1 MRRSG
6 SGFAMLMGLG
16 YGRRRRIGQMIGD
29 LRRLYSAA
37 LRAYRDRM
45 LHHAAMTM
53 IIKTTALAGAGVWS
67 WLPAAD

>member
-1 MRRSG
+1 MGARLKRRNQPW
-6 SGFAMLMGLG
+6 
-16 YGRRRRIGQMIGD
+16 GQT
-29 LRRLYSAA
+29 LYSAA
-37 LRAYRDRM
+37 VWAYRGRM